1 MRGPLGAG
9 AVALG
14 ADREPAAHLVAE
26 AKRGLVPV
34 VMTIG
39 IALGGGAIAIVP
51 SLGAVSL
58 LWLLDKWMA
67 RNDEE

>member
-1 MRGPLGAG
+1 M
-9 AVALG
+9 
-14 ADREPAAHLVAE
+14 
-26 AKRGLVPV
+26 PV

-39 IALGGGAIAIVP
+39 IALGGGAIAIVS